1 MKLHS
6 DSNAALNTV
15 TAYGDGYIEVNQQ
28 RYEGAVSFAPE
39 GEIVSLAMLSLSEI
53 SAEVLLR
60 AAGVTAPAPD
70 PFAELDDT
78 PPAPRPAPAGGTEVL
93 LVGTG
98 RQQRFL
104 RPEVVGPLAMAGVG
118 VEVMDTQA
126 AARTYNILMAEGRH
140 VVAVLMPA

>member
-1 MKLHS
+1 LKLHS

-28 RYEGAVSFAPE
+28 RYEGAVTLAPE
-39 GEIVSLAMLSLSEI
+39 GEVVSLTLMTLSETT
-53 SAEVLLR
+53 ADTLMR

-70 PFAELDDT
+70 PFAELEDA
-78 PPAPRPAPAGGTEVL
+78 PPAPRIAAPGSTEVL

-104 RPEVVGPLAMAGVG
+104 RPEVVGPVMMAGVG

-126 AARTYNILMAEGRH
+126 AARTYNILMAEGRR
-140 VVAVLMPA
+140 VVAVLLPS

>member
-1 MKLHS
+1 LKLHS

-39 GEIVSLAMLSLSEI
+39 GDVVSLAMLTLSEVT
-53 SAEVLLR
+53 AEILMR

-70 PFAELDDT
+70 PFAEFED
-78 PPAPRPAPAGGTEVL
+78 APQAARLAPAGSTEVL

-104 RPEVVGPLAMAGVG
+104 RPEVTGPVVMAGVG

-126 AARTYNILMAEGRH
+126 AARTYNILMAEGRR
-140 VVAVLMPA
+140 VVAVLLPS

>member
-28 RYEGAVSFAPE
+28 RYAGAVSFAPE
-39 GEIVSLAMLSLSEI
+39 GAVESLAILSLAEI
-53 SAEVLLR
+53 TADVLMR
-60 AAGVTAPAPD
+60 AAGVTPSAPD
-70 PFAELDDT
+70 PFAEFDDA
-78 PPAPRPAPAGGTEVL
+78 PPAPSLAPPGSTEVL

-104 RPEVVGPLAMAGVG
+104 RPEVTRPLVMAGVG

-126 AARTYNILMAEGRH
+126 AARTYNILMAEGRR
-140 VVAVLMPA
+140 VVALLMPA

>member
-15 TAYGDGYIEVNQQ
+15 TAYGDGYIEVNQK
-28 RYEGAVSFAPE
+28 RYEGTVTFAPE
-39 GEIVSLAMLSLSEI
+39 GDVVSLAIMTLPEI
-53 SAEVLLR
+53 TAEVLMR

-70 PFAELDDT
+70 PFAELEDG
-78 PPAPRPAPAGGTEVL
+78 PQAPRIAPPGSTEVL

-104 RPEVVGPLAMAGVG
+104 RPEVVGPVMMLGVG

-126 AARTYNILMAEGRH
+126 AARTYNILMAEGRR
-140 VVAVLMPA
+140 VVAFLLPS